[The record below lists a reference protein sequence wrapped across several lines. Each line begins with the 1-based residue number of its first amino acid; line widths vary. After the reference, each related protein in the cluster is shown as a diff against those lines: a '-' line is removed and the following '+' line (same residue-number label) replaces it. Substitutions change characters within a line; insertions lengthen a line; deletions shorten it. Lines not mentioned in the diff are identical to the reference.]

1 MLWVVN
7 FKSEVGLSCRPGT
20 SPNIIS
26 LIIKLIQFQ
35 TSGGDG
41 EEVGEEGGGRGIQ
54 DSK

>member
-7 FKSEVGLSCRPGT
+7 FKSEVGLSCRRGT

-26 LIIKLIQFQ
+26 LIKLIQFQ